1 VSRSSQRGGVASTVA
16 ATPRWLDEREH
27 TAWRAFLAMYAQLTA
42 KLAKEL
48 KRETGL
54 SGADYAVLVGVSE
67 SPGGRIRANELCDE
81 LQWEKSR
88 LSKQV
93 SRMEQRGL
101 LARDICPTDARG
113 SLVVLTDLG
122 QQTIEQA
129 APLHVEQVRRWF
141 VDALTAGQL
150 DDLAAVSRAVIA
162 RLDEGDEPCPP
173 KR

>member
-1 VSRSSQRGGVASTVA
+1 MSRSSERGGVASTVA
-16 ATPRWLDEREH
+16 APPRWLDEREH
-27 TAWRAFLAMYAQLTA
+27 AAWRAFLAMYAQLTA
-42 KLAKEL
+42 KLTKEL

-67 SPGGRIRANELCDE
+67 SPGGRIRANVLCDE

-122 QQTIEQA
+122 RRTIEQA

-150 DDLAAVSRAVIA
+150 DDLTAVSRAVIA
-162 RLDEGDEPCPP
+162 RLDEGD
-173 KR
+173 